1 MLRRHF
7 QVGKRSEAGMAYV
20 VLLVLLAIMSALGFS
35 FLFKVGVGNS
45 ATETRGTGMQAHYLA
60 ESAANHAIWR
70 MLKQTTFA
78 VDFRVTHDDDD
89 AEEDDDGDLS
99 LNNVKMELG
108 KMRYVGV
115 RFLNVNVP
123 QGATIVT
130 AYIEFQAAA
139 SNTQDTD
146 LTIYGQDSDN
156 ASRFDNEEDDISDR
170 PKTDASVTWN
180 NVSAW
185 TNGQKYQTPDFTSVI
200 QEIVDRPGWSDGN
213 DMAMLFRSTDL
224 DGQRKIVAHD
234 DNPDNAPLLHIEY
247 GIIVPLAED
256 TYYMHSFAGGRY
268 GYKIRWYTDTTF
280 ATIATVGAIGNT
292 VVEQSYVLYVIPNP

>member
-1 MLRRHF
+1 VLKRHF
-7 QVGKRSEAGMAYV
+7 QMGKRSEAGMAYV

-45 ATETRGTGMQAHYLA
+45 ATETRGAGMQAHYLA

-70 MLKQTTFA
+70 MLKQSSLA
-78 VDFRVTHDDDD
+78 VDLRVTHDHDD
-89 AEEDDDGDLS
+89 AEEEYDGDMS
-99 LNNVKMELG
+99 LNHANMELG
-108 KMRYVGV
+108 RMRYVGV
-115 RFLNVNVP
+115 RFLNVNIP

-130 AYIEFQAAA
+130 AYIEFQAAD
-139 SNTQDTD
+139 SNTENTD

-156 ASRFDNEEDDISDR
+156 ASGFDNEEDDISDR

-180 NVSAW
+180 NVSNW
-185 TNGQKYQTPDFTSVI
+185 TIHQKYQTPDFTPVI

-213 DMAMLFRSTDL
+213 DIAVLFRSTDL
-224 DGQRKIVAHD
+224 GGKRLIVAHD
-234 DNPDNAPLLHIEY
+234 DNPDNAPLLHIGY
-247 GIIVPLAED
+247 SAIVPLAED